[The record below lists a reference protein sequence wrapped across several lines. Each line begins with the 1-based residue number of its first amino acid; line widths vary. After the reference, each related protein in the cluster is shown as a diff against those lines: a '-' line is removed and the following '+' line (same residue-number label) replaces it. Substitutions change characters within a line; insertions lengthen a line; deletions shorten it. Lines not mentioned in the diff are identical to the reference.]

1 MRKRDI
7 LICLRG
13 NCDIK
18 TLYLVQ
24 KQFVLNTVPLGD
36 VIVWINPAPMDDVTA
51 CLAPPTDST
60 SLEKR
65 MR

>member
-24 KQFVLNTVPLGD
+24 KQFVLKTVPLGD
-36 VIVWINPAPMDDVTA
+36 VINPAPMDDVTA

>member
-18 TLYLVQ
+18 TIYLVQ

-36 VIVWINPAPMDDVTA
+36 VDDVTA